1 MKPFK
6 KIEAKADKSVRLV
19 IIHGKINRIDFLS

>member
-19 IIHGKINRIDFLS
+19 IIHGKINRIDLLS